1 MTQKYKNN
9 NKNNIVIGRSLGL
22 AIMTLAA
29 VVGLVEL
36 PGRNIK
42 PTVLIPAFASVSE
55 EVRGPN
61 PERREREE
69 AGPHYVSY
77 SANQRT
83 PSRSGQF

>member
-1 MTQKYKNN
+1 MTQKYKK
-9 NKNNIVIGRSLGL
+9 NKNNLTVGRSLGL
-22 AIMTLAA
+22 AVMTLAA
-29 VVGLVEL
+29 VVSLVEIPEHNL
-36 PGRNIK
+36 K
-42 PTVLIPAFASVSE
+42 PAVIAPALASVIE